1 MTQLEQHNDATGTL
15 IRKKSLNEA
24 SKTETDK
31 TIDIGHSE

>member
-24 SKTETDK
+24 SKTKTDK
-31 TIDIGHSE
+31 IINIGHSE